1 MVAHEVSHQWL
12 GNLVTLRRWGQAWLN
27 EGLATFFSYLG
38 ADHVDPASHAWGRC
52 LVDVTQAAFRT
63 DSDRTRAWPLTDEVN
78 LLSCLILSNLV

>member
-12 GNLVTLRRWGQAWLN
+12 GNLVTLRRWGQAWRN

-63 DSDRTRAWPLTDEVN
+63 DADRTRTWPLTDEVN
-78 LLSCLILSNLV
+78 LLSNLV